1 MTFPR
6 GKHDLPG
13 STKEQGAMEQ
23 RFQVSGMSCGH
34 CVRAVT
40 EAVHEVDPG
49 AAVQVDLSQQAV
61 LVRSEADRA
70 RLGAA
75 ITEAGYDVAA

>member
-1 MTFPR
+1 
-6 GKHDLPG
+6 
-13 STKEQGAMEQ
+13 MEQ

-40 EAVHEVDPG
+40 EAVHEVDPD
-49 AAVQVDLSQQAV
+49 AAVQVDLPQRAV
-61 LVRSEADRA
+61 LVRSEAGRA

-75 ITEAGYDVAA
+75 IAGAGYDVEGLAA

>member
-1 MTFPR
+1 
-6 GKHDLPG
+6 
-13 STKEQGAMEQ
+13 MEQ

-40 EAVHEVDPG
+40 EAVHEVDS
-49 AAVQVDLSQQAV
+49 AAAMQVDLAGHAV
-61 LVRSEADRA
+61 MVQSEADRA

-75 ITEAGYDVAA
+75 IADAGYEVEGVAA

>member
-1 MTFPR
+1 
-6 GKHDLPG
+6 
-13 STKEQGAMEQ
+13 MEQ

-40 EAVHEVDPG
+40 NAVQNVDPG
-49 AAVQVDLSQQAV
+49 AAVQVDLAGHAVVVQSQ
-61 LVRSEADRA
+61 ADRA

-75 ITEAGYDVAA
+75 ITDAGYDVEGLAS